1 MTSTRAL
8 LRRLLPLGMILVL
21 ALAACTPSA
30 PPSSQIA
37 TQPTPAAR
45 DLAEGEKLRVVATTS
60 IVADVVA
67 QVGGDRIDLVTLLPL
82 GADPH
87 AYTAT
92 PQDLRTL
99 NQADLIFING
109 LGLEEALMPVLGTLD
124 SAAPVVS
131 VNAAVTPLAMD
142 GEHAQDAG
150 AQDAH
155 EHAEGD
161 PHTWFD
167 VANVILWTGTIRDAL
182 SRLDAAHAAEYAAA
196 AEQYTATLAEL
207 DAEIRARIDTLPPAR
222 RKLVSDH
229 AEFNYFARA
238 YGFEVI
244 GAVIPAI
251 STMAEPSAQQLAVL
265 HDQIAAA
272 GVPAIFVGTT
282 VNPRLEEQLAQD
294 LGIEVVTLYT
304 ASLSA
309 ADGPAPSYVDLM
321 RSTVDRIVTALGSR
335 E

>member
-1 MTSTRAL
+1 MISTYL
-8 LRRLLPLGMILVL
+8 LLCRLLPLGVILAL
-21 ALAACTPSA
+21 TLAACTPSA
-30 PPSSQIA
+30 APSPQTA
-37 TQPTPAAR
+37 AQLTPAAR
-45 DLAEGEKLRVVATTS
+45 GLAEGEKPRVVATTS

-67 QVGGDRIDLVTLLPL
+67 QVGGDAIDLVTLLPL

-87 AYTAT
+87 AYTPT

-99 NQADLIFING
+99 NQADVIFING

-124 SAAPVVS
+124 SAAPVIE

-142 GEHAQDAG
+142 GVQEGHAHG
-150 AQDAH
+150 A
-155 EHAEGD
+155 GD

-167 VANVILWTGTIRDAL
+167 VANVILWTGTIRDEL
-182 SRLDAAHAAEYAAA
+182 SRLDPAHASGYAAA
-196 AEQYTATLAEL
+196 AKRYAATLTEL
-207 DAEIRARIDTLPPAR
+207 DAEIRARIDTLPQER

-229 AEFNYFARA
+229 AEFNYFAHA

-244 GAVIPAI
+244 GAVIPAL
-251 STMAEPSAQQLAVL
+251 STMAEPSAQQLAAL

-272 GVPAIFVGTT
+272 GAPAIFVGTT

-304 ASLSA
+304 ASLSP
-309 ADGPAPSYVDLM
+309 ADGPAATYVDLM
-321 RSTVDRIVTALGSR
+321 RHTVESIVAALGR
-335 E
+335 HPYRAPG